1 MKRIKI
7 KDARIRTYNNMF
19 QEEPKTETFEE
30 FWAGYLGRQ
39 HQSPTKKMDE
49 HSCKENRRKRYEHT
63 GIHDHCMKQSRNEGI
78 GLLQELT
85 GCRISGGKSIEV
97 HGVQDVSINGQS
109 NLMKEI
115 PEWLTQGRTVLLPK
129 QKI

>member
-1 MKRIKI
+1 MQKLREWADQQLNRNEDLLYVKEKALDELRYCIIKMKRIKI

-49 HSCKENRRKRYEHT
+49 HSCKENRRKSYEHT
-63 GIHDHCMKQSRNEGI
+63 GITI
-78 GLLQELT
+78 
-85 GCRISGGKSIEV
+85 
-97 HGVQDVSINGQS
+97 
-109 NLMKEI
+109 
-115 PEWLTQGRTVLLPK
+115 TV
-129 QKI
+129 